1 MSDIRPDQRILNRAY
16 CFPLPRER
24 HLRPVP
30 GGCVRV
36 HAHSGLRRFCADETS
51 PFRGLSAQI
60 EFVDPLE
67 LRTLANSAE
76 PILVPATNQVQV
88 ELLRS
93 LQRECCLTC
102 IVAVVNDVNGHQTY
116 QAMSA
121 GATCVFNLAIPVDK
135 QIDTLHAVF
144 TTYTGAAEP
153 PLRLAPTIPES
164 STDQMERMDEEDRL
178 LISLLCGSR
187 PISSIAKRFY
197 CSERSMYRRMR
208 QIYDYFGVSSR
219 NELRSAI
226 AVLQVDVQYA
236 ASTRHGDKRP

>member
-1 MSDIRPDQRILNRAY
+1 M
-16 CFPLPRER
+16 
-24 HLRPVP
+24 
-30 GGCVRV
+30 CVRV
-36 HAHSGLRRFCADETS
+36 HVHSGLRRFCVDQKS
-51 PFRGLSAQI
+51 PFRELSARI

-67 LRTLANSAE
+67 LSALANTAE
-76 PILVPATNQVQV
+76 PILVPATNQMQV

-93 LQRECCLTC
+93 LQQECCLTC

-116 QAMSA
+116 QAISA

-153 PLRLAPTIPES
+153 PLRLAPTGPPIPKS
-164 STDQMERMDEEDRL
+164 SADRVECMDEEGRL
-178 LISLLCGSR
+178 LLNLLCGSH

-197 CSERSMYRRMR
+197 CSERSMYRRVR
-208 QIYDYFGVSSR
+208 QTYDLFGVSSR

-226 AVLQVDVQYA
+226 AVSQVGVQYA
-236 ASTRHGDKRP
+236 P